1 MEGPETPTSNQL
13 YLLRC
18 TIKLLIIAFSL
29 MVMSCATTKA
39 IKTDQYSQI
48 TMDNIKQ
55 NCEPVQSWRIGV
67 MGLMAYVYKFDNCL
81 NVKTLLSV
89 SVDVKSFTEEVRQN
103 SVKLLM
109 SHYLAYLESIEV
121 EVDGIKRVFSI
132 KKIKEEIVDT
142 WRTHFF
148 SLSYKKIKCSDKTCK
163 EAE

>member
-1 MEGPETPTSNQL
+1 M
-13 YLLRC
+13 Y
-18 TIKLLIIAFSL
+18 KLTKILIIAFSL

-39 IKTDQYSQI
+39 TKIGQYSQI

-67 MGLMAYVYKFDNCL
+67 LGLMAYVYKFDNCL

-89 SVDVKSFTEEVRQN
+89 SVDTKSFNEEVRQN

-109 SHYLAYLESIEV
+109 SHYLAYLESIE
-121 EVDGIKRVFSI
+121 EKVDGVKRAFSI

-142 WRTHFF
+142 WKTYFF
-148 SLSYKKIKCSDKTCK
+148 LLSYKKIKCDNGACSKVR
-163 EAE
+163 